1 MHKTDRAELFRNR
14 LAARLALTG
23 MSRSALARAAGVDR
37 STIAQLL
44 AGDEVRLPNAHLA
57 AECAR
62 RWG

>member
-1 MHKTDRAELFRNR
+1 MHKNDRAELFRTR

-44 AGDEVRLPNAHLA
+44 VPDEVRLPNAR
-57 AECAR
+57 R